1 MRILQIC
8 NKSPYPPLE
17 GGPIAMNNITE
28 GLLQEGHSVTI
39 LAINTPKYHV
49 DVKTIPAEYKE
60 KTSFEAVYINTRIK
74 TIPALQNILS
84 GKSYHIQRFIS
95 KKFEN
100 KLVEILKKNTFDII
114 HLESLYVTPYIH
126 AIREH
131 SKAPIIL
138 RTHNIEHLIWSRV
151 ASGCKNPIKRSV
163 LLTFAEQLEKYELS
177 VLKQCDGIAS
187 ITLKDS
193 LFFKQICDRVPVID
207 IPFGINM
214 NNYTVSEQ
222 PEDNDFPSLFYIG
235 SLDWLPNIE
244 GLEWFLDEVWPIIN
258 QRHPDLKFYIAGRN
272 MPDRIKNTIA
282 PNIVAL
288 GEVVDAVEFMRSK
301 SIMLVPLFSGS
312 GIRIKIIEGMA
323 MQKTIISTKIG
334 AEGIHY
340 TNRKNIMIAN
350 TPDEFLS
357 AISEC
362 VKDKTLCK
370 NIGENARNLVIREN
384 NIEVQIKRLVEFYM
398 MVKDMK

>member
-1 MRILQIC
+1 M
-8 NKSPYPPLE
+8 
-17 GGPIAMNNITE
+17 
-28 GLLQEGHSVTI
+28 
-39 LAINTPKYHV
+39 
-49 DVKTIPAEYKE
+49 
-60 KTSFEAVYINTRIK
+60 
-74 TIPALQNILS
+74 
-84 GKSYHIQRFIS
+84 
-95 KKFEN
+95 
-100 KLVEILKKNTFDII
+100 KKNTFDII

-244 GLEWFLDEVWPIIN
+244 GLEWFLDEVWPVIN
-258 QRHPDLKFYIAGRN
+258 QRHPDLKFYVAGRN

-282 PNIVAL
+282 PNVIAL